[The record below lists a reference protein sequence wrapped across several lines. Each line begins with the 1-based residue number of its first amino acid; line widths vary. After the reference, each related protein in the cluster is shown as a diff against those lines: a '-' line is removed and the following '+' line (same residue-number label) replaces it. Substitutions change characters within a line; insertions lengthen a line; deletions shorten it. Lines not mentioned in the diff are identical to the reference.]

1 LTDAERRA
9 RNAAHESWWA
19 VPTANAL
26 DRATAMMPALLN
38 DRLDEFGIDF
48 TVLYPTQGLGVVGV
62 PDDEMRRA
70 ACAAYNTFTAD
81 YFADYSHRMP
91 GERGCRRRRTERRRP
106 VPRRPRRS
114 AHRGWLVWRRPP
126 STDGLER
133 DSDHGAIPGAR
144 PRSRDHGISVDIG
157 RWEAATAVL
166 PSVATPLDSWDWS
179 VNVARSRLQFRTRSW
194 VGSIG
199 TSGTPSSAELRRV
212 LGQLASTRTGDVGC
226 GDRR

>member
-1 LTDAERRA
+1 MRTLSAAQVRAELGHPVVDGDGHWVEYYPVMTDALRRIGGDLAVAGYAHFGRMVAENVGLTDAERRA

-114 AHRGWLVWRRPP
+114 AHRGWLVERRRCRPTVSSVTP
-126 STDGLER
+126 MR
-133 DSDHGAIPGAR
+133 SDTG
-144 PRSRDHGISVDIG
+144 RS
-157 RWEAATAVL
+157 
-166 PSVATPLDSWDWS
+166 PSV
-179 VNVARSRLQFRTRSW
+179 
-194 VGSIG
+194 
-199 TSGTPSSAELRRV
+199 E
-212 LGQLASTRTGDVGC
+212 
-226 GDRR
+226 